1 MKDQTEV
8 GNPFGRGHVPDRYP
22 NHYSPAFAFS
32 AILYP
37 QQMRGSLHR
46 RLSRLAARHRYG
58 LTLFRAVSTSQE
70 GLAFLPVTVL
80 SACLHQAGRQP
91 VTYRFGSS
99 LSVDLAR
106 SSLTAFISDS
116 QMLALWPS
124 LAPHPD
130 FDFQNH
136 AANLTAAAHP
146 EVLPVQAAGVHP
158 ELGGDHDLVA
168 HGLQRFANHF
178 LVLVWAVD
186 LGGVK
191 EGDAALKMAGT
202 ILLNATRSTDV
213 IGRLGGDEFCVVAFS
228 RSPNDAEIEALRL
241 HAQLTEALSKFTPV
255 GASIGVAFF
264 DEAELSATEMIQ
276 KADEIMYSVKKAGKG
291 SVLVKVV

>member
-1 MKDQTEV
+1 MERAKGIEPSSAAWEAAALPLSYARPVPKDGRLPRRADNPSGGRTQTCLATDHQAEV
-8 GNPFGRGHVPDRYP
+8 SALSGRGNRCIPYPD
-22 NHYSPAFAFS
+22 HYSPAFAFS

-58 LTLFRAVSTSQE
+58 LTLFRAVSTGQE
-70 GLAFLPVTVL
+70 GLAFLPVTVM

-130 FDFQNH
+130 FDFQNPT
-136 AANLTAAAHP
+136 ANLTAAAYP
-146 EVLPVQAAGVHP
+146 SR
-158 ELGGDHDLVA
+158 GGYV
-168 HGLQRFANHF
+168 
-178 LVLVWAVD
+178 
-186 LGGVK
+186 
-191 EGDAALKMAGT
+191 
-202 ILLNATRSTDV
+202 
-213 IGRLGGDEFCVVAFS
+213 
-228 RSPNDAEIEALRL
+228 
-241 HAQLTEALSKFTPV
+241 V
-255 GASIGVAFF
+255 GALG
-264 DEAELSATEMIQ
+264 T
-276 KADEIMYSVKKAGKG
+276 G
-291 SVLVKVV
+291 SLPTPHCT

>member
-1 MKDQTEV
+1 MGSFSSAIELRPPGPEGWTSAPKGRHPSGGRTQTCLATDHHAEV
-8 GNPFGRGHVPDRYP
+8 SALSGRGNRCIPYPD
-22 NHYSPAFAFS
+22 HYSPAFAFS

-70 GLAFLPVTVL
+70 GLAFLPMTVL

-146 EVLPVQAAGVHP
+146 EGAATLSVRSARGRYQPRTAPRLRAAERPVACRLAP
-158 ELGGDHDLVA
+158 EQQLITRLAPRSQPDPGFPGPSAFRPSSIRLSPDHVAPKDHD
-168 HGLQRFANHF
+168 
-178 LVLVWAVD
+178 
-186 LGGVK
+186 
-191 EGDAALKMAGT
+191 
-202 ILLNATRSTDV
+202 
-213 IGRLGGDEFCVVAFS
+213 
-228 RSPNDAEIEALRL
+228 
-241 HAQLTEALSKFTPV
+241 
-255 GASIGVAFF
+255 
-264 DEAELSATEMIQ
+264 
-276 KADEIMYSVKKAGKG
+276 
-291 SVLVKVV
+291 